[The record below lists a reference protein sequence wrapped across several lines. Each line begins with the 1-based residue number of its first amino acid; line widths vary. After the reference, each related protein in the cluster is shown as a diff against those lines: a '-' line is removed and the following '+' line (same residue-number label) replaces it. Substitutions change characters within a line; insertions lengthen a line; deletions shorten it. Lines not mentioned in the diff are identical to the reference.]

1 MCLAAVLHL
10 VLLEIKS
17 LESVH
22 FRTLPFLHLD
32 IQLKNMLEMVKRD
45 PILWG
50 GGVLLSKSLPF
61 PLSVRIVDLVE

>member
-1 MCLAAVLHL
+1 MLFMCLAAVLHL

-50 GGVLLSKSLPF
+50 GGCC
-61 PLSVRIVDLVE
+61 